1 MSYFLGSMF
10 SFLVIFIFLKLS
22 SYDSY
27 QKSPIRLRYSQSH
40 IFELVKPIL
49 PEEAF
54 KRKKKETQTSKHEE
68 KTNIRVIIL
77 DGKAYFVRN
86 SLFYV
91 ADMDGSDIDTESATL
106 VDTMS
111 MDKVQLDK
119 MLFIMD
125 QLKEGDSNDSGG
137 ARN

>member
-27 QKSPIRLRYSQSH
+27 KKSPIKLKYSQSH

-54 KRKKKETQTSKHEE
+54 KRKRKETQTSKHER
-68 KTNIRVIIL
+68 KTNVRVIIL
-77 DGKAYFVRN
+77 DRKAYFVRN

-91 ADMDGSDIDTESATL
+91 ADMDGNDIDTESATL